1 VATIGDAQ
9 PTLIAL
15 YDWTLRCEAELE
27 ELKSAFPEVLRAD
40 KNRLV
45 MSFSCLRVSL
55 ELRVKAP
62 GAKRSVT
69 ASSGPGPQDVPA
81 GRPY

>member
-1 VATIGDAQ
+1 MATIGDGQ

-62 GAKRSVT
+62 GAKRSAT
-69 ASSGPGPQDVPA
+69 ASIGGGPQDVPP

>member
-1 VATIGDAQ
+1 MTTTPDAP
-9 PTLIAL
+9 PTLSTL
-15 YDWTLRCEAELE
+15 YDWVLRCEGDLE
-27 ELKSAFPEVLRAD
+27 ELKAAFPEVLRAD

-55 ELRVKAP
+55 EVRLKGP
-62 GAKRSVT
+62 GAKRSGT
-69 ASSGPGPQDVPA
+69 ASSGPGPQDPPP

>member
-1 VATIGDAQ
+1 VTTIGDTQ
-9 PTLIAL
+9 PTLSAL

-62 GAKRSVT
+62 GAKRSGT
-69 ASSGPGPQDVPA
+69 ASSGPGSQDVPA